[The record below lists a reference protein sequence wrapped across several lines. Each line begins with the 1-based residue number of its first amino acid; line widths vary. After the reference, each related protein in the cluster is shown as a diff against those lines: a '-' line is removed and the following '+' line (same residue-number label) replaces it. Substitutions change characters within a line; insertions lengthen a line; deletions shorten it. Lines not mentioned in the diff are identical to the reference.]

1 MINFEQIIK
10 NGNFYFPAWTHYNKS
25 DANVTCDR
33 CRRTNLKCCIGY
45 NNYDLCLDCT
55 EDVVQ
60 ILNRPI
66 KPIQP
71 TYEPIIMTEMEQ
83 NFIKPSQ
90 LRTRME
96 QEFIR
101 PQMKTKMAQRM
112 YNDNTITK
120 MAQRM
125 YNDNTITKMAQNM
138 FEDDIMIRNRGGNG
152 MDETKTFM
160 RQRMFNLNNRGGNNI
175 NDFDEFRI
183 GKSGRIDKK

>member
-1 MINFEQIIK
+1 MVNFEQIIK

-45 NNYDLCLDCT
+45 SEYDLCLDCT
-55 EDVVQ
+55 EDIVQ
-60 ILNRPI
+60 ILNKPI
-66 KPIQP
+66 KTIQP
-71 TYEPIIMTEMEQ
+71 RYESIIMTEMEQ

-90 LRTRME
+90 
-96 QEFIR
+96 I
-101 PQMKTKMAQRM
+101 KTKME
-112 YNDNTITK
+112 
-120 MAQRM
+120 QRM

-152 MDETKTFM
+152 IDETKTFM
-160 RQRMFNLNNRGGNNI
+160 CQSMFNLNDRGGNNI

>member
-1 MINFEQIIK
+1 MVNFEQIIK
-10 NGNFYFPAWTHYNKS
+10 NGNFYFPAWTHYNKN

-45 NNYDLCLDCT
+45 NEYDLCLDCT

-66 KPIQP
+66 KPIQS

-83 NFIKPSQ
+83 NFIKPGM
-90 LRTRME
+90 RTRME
-96 QEFIR
+96 QDFIR
-101 PQMKTKMAQRM
+101 PQIKTKMAQRM
-112 YNDNTITK
+112 YNDNTITL
-120 MAQRM
+120 
-125 YNDNTITKMAQNM
+125 MAQNM

-160 RQRMFNLNNRGGNNI
+160 CQSMFNLNNRGGNNI

>member
-71 TYEPIIMTEMEQ
+71 IYESITMTEMEQ
-83 NFIKPSQ
+83 D
-90 LRTRME
+90 
-96 QEFIR
+96 FIR

-112 YNDNTITK
+112 YNDNTITL
-120 MAQRM
+120 
-125 YNDNTITKMAQNM
+125 MAQNM

-160 RQRMFNLNNRGGNNI
+160 CQSMFNLNNRGGNNI